1 VGGIFMLNEIT
12 LYEENDHDV
21 LVDIWYRAVR
31 CTHTFLTE
39 ADIQYYREMVQNG
52 ALKEVEI
59 WISRNTAKEA
69 TGFIGLDGTKIE
81 MLFIDPEYHGLGI
94 GSRLIKHAI
103 NVAGSTLQVDVNE
116 QNDGAC
122 AFYKRFGF
130 VQIGRSELDSSGKPF
145 PVLHLEYRS
154 K

>member
-1 VGGIFMLNEIT
+1 MLNAIT
-12 LYEENDHDV
+12 PYQENDHDV
-21 LVDIWYRAVR
+21 LVDIWYRAVCR
-31 CTHTFLTE
+31 THTFLTE
-39 ADIQYYREMVQNG
+39 SDIQYYREMVQNG

-59 WISRNTAKEA
+59 WVSRNTAEEA

-81 MLFIDPEYHGLGI
+81 MLFIDPEYHGMGI
-94 GSRLIKHAI
+94 GSRLIKHAL

-145 PVLHLEYRS
+145 PLLHLQYRF